1 MDAKKQI
8 LVFTGSQL
16 LTSFLK
22 DKLEEAQIGYYI
34 NNENDSARLA
44 GFGVPAGFMNGC
56 QLFIHEK
63 DQLKAEP
70 IINEFLKINK
80 LNL

>member
-1 MDAKKQI
+1 MDAEKQI
-8 LVFTGSQL
+8 LIFTGSQL

-22 DKLEEAQIGYYI
+22 DKLEEAEIGYYI

-70 IINEFLKINK
+70 IINEFLKTNK
-80 LNL
+80 LK

>member
-1 MDAKKQI
+1 MDAEKQI
-8 LVFTGSQL
+8 LIFTGSQL

-22 DKLEEAQIGYYI
+22 DKLEEAEIGYYI

-44 GFGVPAGFMNGC
+44 GLGVPAGFMNGC

-70 IINEFLKINK
+70 IINEFLKTNK
-80 LNL
+80 LN

>member
-1 MDAKKQI
+1 MDAEKQI

-22 DKLEEAQIGYYI
+22 DKFEECGIGYYI
-34 NNENDSARLA
+34 NNENDSARVA
-44 GFGVPAGFMNGC
+44 GFGIPAGFMNGC

-63 DQLKAEP
+63 DALKAEP
-70 IINEFLKINK
+70 IVNEFLK
-80 LNL
+80 LNNLN

>member
-1 MDAKKQI
+1 MDAEKQI

-22 DKLEEAQIGYYI
+22 DKLEEAEIGYYI

-70 IINEFLKINK
+70 IINEFLKTNK
-80 LNL
+80 LN

>member
-1 MDAKKQI
+1 MDAEKQI
-8 LVFTGSQL
+8 LVFTGSEL

-22 DKLEEAQIGYYI
+22 DKLAEAGIGFYV

-63 DQLKAEP
+63 DEIKAEP
-70 IINEFLKINK
+70 IVNEFMKLNK
-80 LNL
+80 LN

>member
-1 MDAKKQI
+1 MDAEKQI

-22 DKLEEAQIGYYI
+22 DKLEEAEIGYYI
-34 NNENDSARLA
+34 NNENDSARVA
-44 GFGVPAGFMNGC
+44 GFGIPAGFMNGC
-56 QLFIHEK
+56 KLFIHEN

-80 LNL
+80 LK

>member
-1 MDAKKQI
+1 MDPEKQI

-22 DKLEEAQIGYYI
+22 GKFEEANIGYYI

-44 GFGVPAGFMNGC
+44 GFGIPAGSMNGC
-56 QLFIHEK
+56 QVFIHEK
-63 DQLKAEP
+63 DKFQAEP
-70 IINEFLKINK
+70 IIDEFLKLNK
-80 LNL
+80 LK

>member
-1 MDAKKQI
+1 MDAEKQI

-22 DKLEEAQIGYYI
+22 DKLEEAEIGYYI
-34 NNENDSARLA
+34 NNENDSARVA
-44 GFGVPAGFMNGC
+44 GFGIPSGFMNGC

-70 IINEFLKINK
+70 IVNEFLKINK
-80 LNL
+80 LK

>member
-1 MDAKKQI
+1 MDAEKQI

-22 DKLEEAQIGYYI
+22 DKLEEAEIGYYI
-34 NNENDSARLA
+34 NNENDSARVA
-44 GFGVPAGFMNGC
+44 GFGIPAGFMNGC
-56 QLFIHEK
+56 KLFIHEK

-80 LNL
+80 LK

>member
-70 IINEFLKINK
+70 IINEFLKTNK